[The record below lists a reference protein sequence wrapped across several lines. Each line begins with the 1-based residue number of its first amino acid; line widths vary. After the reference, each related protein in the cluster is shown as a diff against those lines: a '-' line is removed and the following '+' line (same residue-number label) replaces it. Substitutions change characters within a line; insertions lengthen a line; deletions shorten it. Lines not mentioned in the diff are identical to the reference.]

1 MDDEQKDFIA
11 ALMDKADEDQ
21 ERASQVITQLE
32 AVSKRLQ
39 QEVREAAAT
48 GMQEALQ
55 GVHGDIG
62 RARNVVID
70 LQRFSL
76 WRAAWQHA
84 IVSVVTIAIAVLAV
98 RWYVPQPDEM
108 KALRAERDQLQ
119 ASIEDLSKR
128 GARIV
133 MTTCGK
139 RLCIEA
145 STDQGKSV
153 IDWSRAWYADG
164 VPLVIPKGY

>member
-1 MDDEQKDFIA
+1 MDEEQKDFIA

-32 AVSKRLQ
+32 AVSERLQ

-55 GVHGDIG
+55 GLHGGIE
-62 RARNVVID
+62 RARNVVVD

-76 WRAAWQHA
+76 WRAAWQHV
-84 IVSVVTIAIAVLAV
+84 IVSVVTIAIALLAV

-119 ASIEDLSKR
+119 ASIEDLTER
-128 GARIV
+128 GGHIQLSS
-133 MTTCGK
+133 CGNPGNKK
-139 RLCIEA
+139 RLCVLVDPA
-145 STDQGKSV
+145 AGKFGNAQSGELYM
-153 IDWSRAWYADG
+153 IA
-164 VPLVIPKGY
+164 KGY